1 MTAAAIEAKSLTKEY
16 DNGRGCRDVT
26 ITVGKGKPL
35 ASSALM
41 VRGKVPLSK
50 CW

>member
-1 MTAAAIEAKSLTKEY
+1 MTVAAIEAKSLTKEY

-26 ITVGKGKPL
+26 ITVGKGEAFGFL
-35 ASSALM
+35 GLM